1 MLSKLKKARIF
12 PYALSLALVLI
23 CAYPLFKVEYST
35 DTYHFALHNG
45 LGGITGAM
53 IYNGRLLIY
62 AFARLFELMG
72 ANITGFY
79 YISFIM
85 TLIFLSLSIAL
96 LYGII
101 KNHMSNSFAFLISAL
116 TILNPMSIEYF
127 LFIEKG
133 FFALGIFIAVL
144 CTKCFVLFLQGKRI
158 YLLFAYPLLAI
169 CAFTY
174 QPLCALF
181 ASLVLPF
188 ILIYSR
194 DIKTIAI
201 NTLLAVSVYGFGTF
215 CNFIVMK
222 TFDMTLR
229 MESGINLR
237 NIFKLLTF
245 GLNFAP
251 LLLVYAF
258 VFAILVS
265 CILFY
270 YKKKTGKAFTKESL
284 ASILRYSFL
293 IVGTLCAISAPCVFS
308 LPEHVWFTLRYAYPV
323 GTLIGTIPILYTYK
337 ITPAEEGPRST
348 WLFPLVACL
357 LTITIM
363 LCHAFFFSRHIT
375 NDRDRQDALA
385 IEELIS
391 EYEKETGNKIT
402 KISIYFDSSVKSG
415 FDGTIYIPSC
425 NVRALTRSWCDISHL
440 SLILDRHFEK
450 IENKSSYYEY
460 FSNKDFNNISKSN
473 MIFENDELHLCV
485 Y

>member
-1 MLSKLKKARIF
+1 MLNKFKKSKIF
-12 PYALSLALVLI
+12 PYALSFILVLI
-23 CAYPLFKVEYST
+23 CAYPLFKLEYST

-45 LGGITGAM
+45 LGGVTGAM

-85 TLIFLSLSIAL
+85 ALIFLSISIAL
-96 LYGII
+96 LYGIL
-101 KNHMSNSFAFLISAL
+101 KDHMSNLFAFLLSAL
-116 TILNPMSIEYF
+116 TILNPMCIEYF

-133 FFALGIFIAVL
+133 FFALGIFVSVL
-144 CTKCFVLFLQGKRI
+144 CAKCFILFLQGKRI
-158 YLLFAYPLLAI
+158 YLLFSFPLLAI

-181 ASLVLPF
+181 ASLALPF
-188 ILIYSR
+188 ILIYSKGLK
-194 DIKTIAI
+194 KTII
-201 NTLLAVSVYGFGTF
+201 NTLIAISVYGFGTF

-222 TFDMTLR
+222 SFDMTLR

-237 NIFKLLTF
+237 NIYKLLTF

-258 VFAILVS
+258 VFAVLIS
-265 CILFY
+265 CILLY
-270 YKKKTGKAFTKESL
+270 YKKTTSRAFTKDAL
-284 ASILRYSFL
+284 ISILKYSFL

-308 LPEHVWFTLRYAYPV
+308 LPEHVWFTLRYAYAV

-337 ITPAEEGPRST
+337 ISYTEEKSRPT
-348 WLFPLVACL
+348 WLISLIACL
-357 LTITIM
+357 LAITIM

-375 NDRDRQDALA
+375 NDKDRQDAL
-385 IEELIS
+385 IIGELIS
-391 EYEKETGNKIT
+391 EYENETGNKIT

-425 NVRALTRSWCDISHL
+425 NVRALTRSWCDVSHL
-440 SLILDRHFEK
+440 SLILDRQFEK
-450 IENKSSYYEY
+450 IENKSNYCEY
-460 FSNKDFNNISKSN
+460 FKSQNFNNISKSN
-473 MIFENDELHLCV
+473 MIFENNELHLCV